1 MDYHFISGLPRAG
14 SSLLAALLRQNP
26 QLHADVTSPVARL
39 YAAMLMGMSEEHP
52 SKVQIDDAQRVRL
65 LRAVFDAYYQNRQE
79 LGTVFDTNRA
89 WCSRLTGLAR
99 LFPRSR
105 MICCVRDVGWIVDSF
120 ERLAQSQP
128 FRLSA
133 LFGYDPEDSVSMHAD
148 LLTAPRG
155 VVGYALDGLRQAF
168 YGDHADRL
176 LLLRYD
182 TLAQRPAQAM
192 EQVYAFLQLPAFA
205 HDYAGVQAEAERF
218 DAALQMP
225 GLHRVRRGVHYVPRR
240 SVLPP
245 ALFDQLQELAF
256 WESAPSH
263 GALLV

>member
-26 QLHADVTSPVARL
+26 HVHADVTSPVARL

-52 SKVQIDDAQRVRL
+52 SNIQIDDAQRVRL
-65 LRAVFDAYYQNRQE
+65 MRAVFDAYYQDRQ
-79 LGTVFDTNRA
+79 GVRTVLDTNRA
-89 WCSRLTGLAR
+89 WCSRVAGLAT
-99 LFPRSR
+99 LFPHSR
-105 MICCVRDVGWIVDSF
+105 IVCCVRDVGWIVDSF
-120 ERLAQSQP
+120 ERLAQAQP
-128 FRLSA
+128 LRLSA
-133 LFGYDPEDSVSMHAD
+133 LFGYDPEDSVSMRAD
-148 LLTAPRG
+148 LLAGSRG

-176 LLLRYD
+176 LLVRYE

-192 EQVYAFLQLPAFA
+192 EQIYAFLQLPFFA
-205 HDYAGVQAEAERF
+205 HDYAGVQAESAHF
-218 DAALQMP
+218 DTALQSP
-225 GLHRVRRGVHYVPRR
+225 VLHRVRCGVSYVPRR

-245 ALFDQLQELAF
+245 ALFDQLQQLAF
-256 WESAPSH
+256 WESGPSH